1 MQLSVNDKA
10 NIIDAFETYNTVLD
24 KLVVTLPIDAEA
36 RLQIIQKRDSMI
48 YTRLKLDQPNIYE
61 VALAKL
67 MALINVD
74 KDGSY
79 FICEEAT
86 PIIDR
91 CQAILDGKANN
102 FDDLQNE
109 DNG

>member
-1 MQLSVNDKA
+1 MDENK
-10 NIIDAFETYNTVLD
+10 Y
-24 KLVVTLPIDAEA
+24 K
-36 RLQIIQKRDSMI
+36 
-48 YTRLKLDQPNIYE
+48 
-61 VALAKL
+61 VALEKL

-91 CQAILDGKANN
+91 CQAILDGKASN
-102 FDDLQNE
+102 FDDVE
-109 DNG
+109 